1 VTKRHSQLGAQR
13 FEELQIMKFAWRNNI
28 GDLATWN
35 SAEVEVVDNELKVY
49 HDLLVGDGE
58 QKVWDKAIDEVV
70 SMF

>member
-1 VTKRHSQLGAQR
+1 
-13 FEELQIMKFAWRNNI
+13 MKFAWRNNI

-35 SAEVEVVDNELKVY
+35 SAEVEVVDDDELKLY

-58 QKVWDKAIDEVV
+58 QEVWDKTIDEVV